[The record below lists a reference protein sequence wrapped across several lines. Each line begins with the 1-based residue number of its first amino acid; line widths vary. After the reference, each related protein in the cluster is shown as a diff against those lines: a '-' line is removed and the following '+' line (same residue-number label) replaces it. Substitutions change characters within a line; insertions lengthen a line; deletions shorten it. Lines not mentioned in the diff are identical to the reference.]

1 MLKITQIYF
10 LTVPEAR
17 SPKSI
22 LLGKIGCQQ
31 DYIPLYSLF
40 RGEYVS
46 LTFTTF
52 GGHLHSVAHGAF
64 FCCRSQ
70 QQVASL
76 NLSVSLNLPL
86 TYVSE
91 FCPNKIPCFH
101 YYQGMKANVLSVNYN
116 LEEIVKLPFI
126 KCLLYVRL

>member
-10 LTVPEAR
+10 LTVPEVR

-22 LLGKIGCQQ
+22 SLGKIGCQQ
-31 DYIPLYSLF
+31 DYIPLYSPS

-52 GGHLHSVAHGAF
+52 GGHLHSVAHGTF
-64 FCCRSQ
+64 LYFQSQ

-86 TYVSE
+86 TYISE
-91 FCPNKIPCFH
+91 FWLSKIPCFH
-101 YYQGMKANVLSVNYN
+101 YCQGAKANVLPVNYN
-116 LEEIVKLPFI
+116 LEEIVKPPFI
-126 KCLLYVRL
+126 KCLLCVRL